1 MKVAYRKA
9 FLKQLAKIP
18 SSKRASIEQFAFEDL
33 PRAESIASTGKI
45 EKMKGYDAYYNAR
58 FGAYRVGMT
67 FDGETLVLAIV
78 ADRKEIYRF
87 FP

>member
-1 MKVAYRKA
+1 
-9 FLKQLAKIP
+9 
-18 SSKRASIEQFAFEDL
+18 
-33 PRAESIASTGKI
+33 
-45 EKMKGYDAYYNAR
+45 MKGYDACYKAR

-67 FDGETLVLAIV
+67 FDGEILVLAIV